1 MDIKSYID
9 DHKELF
15 IEINDKVWEFA
26 ETRFEE
32 YKSAELLCE
41 KLNEAGFEVK
51 KGLADMETAFVAEFG
66 SGKPII
72 GILGEYDALSGL
84 SQVGG
89 ISEKKAI
96 KKGQPGHGC
105 GHNCF
110 AAATVAAVM
119 AIKEYLIDNEME
131 GTIRYYG
138 CPAEEGGSG
147 KAYMARAGLFDDLD
161 VALTWHPSGVNAVM
175 SMSSLANYQ
184 VYYRFY
190 GKASHAAGSPH
201 LGRSA
206 LDALELMNVGVNF
219 LREHVIP
226 EARMHYAILN
236 AGGTAPNVVQAE
248 AEALYLLRAP
258 ELDYVREMYE
268 RVNDIAKGAAL
279 MTGTELEIVF
289 DKACS
294 NMIPN
299 HSLGKLLLKNLED
312 VVSEVSYSEEEIKFA
327 NEIKETFPSGSDPL
341 KKLMEHLE
349 GEDKQVAKD
358 LEGKS
363 LCDTVIPYI
372 KYDAPMSGST
382 DVGDVS
388 WVAPTAQFSA
398 VCYALGTPGH
408 SWQSVSQNKTS
419 VAHKG
424 VLIAG
429 KTLALT
435 VKELLNNQEII
446 EEAKKEF
453 KLSMDGK
460 TYESPIPMDVKP
472 AIHR

>member
-1 MDIKSYID
+1 MDVKTYID
-9 DHKELF
+9 DNKELF

-32 YKSAELLCE
+32 YQSAEFLCE
-41 KLNEAGFEVK
+41 KLSEAGFKVEK
-51 KGLADMETAFVAEFG
+51 NLADMETAFVAEYG
-66 SGKPII
+66 KGKPII

-89 ISEKKAI
+89 IAEQKAI
-96 KKGQPGHGC
+96 KKGEPGHGC

-110 AAATVAAVM
+110 AAATVASVM
-119 AIKEYLIDNEME
+119 AIKEYLIENNTE

-161 VALTWHPSGVNAVM
+161 VALTWHPGGINAVM

-184 VYYRFY
+184 VYYRFF
-190 GKASHAAGSPH
+190 GKAAHAAGSPH

-236 AGGTAPNVVQAE
+236 TGGTAPNVVQAE

-258 ELDYVREMYE
+258 DLDYVREMYE
-268 RVNDIAKGAAL
+268 RVNNIAKGAAL

-312 VVSEVSYSEEEIKFA
+312 VVLDVKYTKEEIEFSDK
-327 NEIKETFPSGSDPL
+327 IKETFPSGSDPL
-341 KKLMEHLE
+341 KKLKEHLE
-349 GEDKQVAKD
+349 GEDKEIIRK

-363 LCDTVIPYI
+363 LCDIVVPYI

-388 WVAPTAQFSA
+388 WVAPTAQFNA
-398 VCYALGTPGH
+398 ACYAIGTPGH

-435 VKELLNNQEII
+435 AIELFENDELIKKAKE
-446 EEAKKEF
+446 EF
-453 KLSMDGK
+453 DLTMDGK
-460 TYESPIPMDVKP
+460 EYECPIPEDVKP

>member
-1 MDIKSYID
+1 
-9 DHKELF
+9 
-15 IEINDKVWEFA
+15 
-26 ETRFEE
+26 
-32 YKSAELLCE
+32 
-41 KLNEAGFEVK
+41 
-51 KGLADMETAFVAEFG
+51 
-66 SGKPII
+66 
-72 GILGEYDALSGL
+72 
-84 SQVGG
+84 
-89 ISEKKAI
+89 
-96 KKGQPGHGC
+96 
-105 GHNCF
+105 
-110 AAATVAAVM
+110 M
-119 AIKEYLIDNEME
+119 AIKEYLIANDIE
-131 GTIRYYG
+131 GTVRYYG

-161 VALTWHPSGVNAVM
+161 VALTWHPGGINSVM

-184 VYYRFY
+184 VYYRFF
-190 GKASHAAGSPH
+190 GKAAHAAGSPH

-219 LREHVIP
+219 LREHVIQ
-226 EARMHYAILN
+226 EARMHYAITDT
-236 AGGTAPNVVQAE
+236 GGTAPNVVQAE

-258 ELDYVREMYE
+258 DLDYVREMYE

-279 MTGTELEIVF
+279 MTGTDLEIVF

-299 HSLGKLLLKNLED
+299 HTLGNLLLNNLEN
-312 VVSEVSYSEEEIKFA
+312 VIAEVEYTEEEVEFA
-327 NEIKETFPSGSDPL
+327 DKIKETFPSGSDPL
-341 KKLMEHLE
+341 KKIMDHLE
-349 GEDKQVAKD
+349 GEDKKIVKK

-363 LCDTVIPYI
+363 LCDVVIPYI
-372 KYDAPMSGST
+372 NYDAPMAGST

-388 WVAPTAQFSA
+388 WVAPTAQFNA

-435 VKELLNNQEII
+435 AKELFEN
-446 EEAKKEF
+446 EELIKKAKEEF

-460 TYESPIPMDVKP
+460 VYESPIPKDVKP